1 MFSFFLNIAEAGI
14 TRGNDV
20 VCDNVPIFETTRPRY
35 MSDPSPLRTLSK
47 GHTLQRAGRAGNTNE
62 TIHTDTHEVRECEK
76 AGARMCPTQQKSAKC
91 PRGSTPPLGPGT
103 GPITSH
109 PSPGLSVA
117 APPTHVT
124 HTHNVSRHVG
134 KSHGLPFVL
143 TMSTICTVRAV
154 VPPRF
159 LARFS

>member
-1 MFSFFLNIAEAGI
+1 MQHEVGVQSWKQKNEQRLCNHLLGTALRHTQKHVGAELNEIHERKHCAVA
-14 TRGNDV
+14 
-20 VCDNVPIFETTRPRY
+20 
-35 MSDPSPLRTLSK
+35 
-47 GHTLQRAGRAGNTNE
+47 NTNE

-134 KSHGLPFVL
+134 KYHEG
-143 TMSTICTVRAV
+143 
-154 VPPRF
+154 
-159 LARFS
+159 